1 MKVQADCPNYMLLH
15 YNLKNAK
22 FLHFVANYLVPGHNA
37 AVIEPAAGAYAV
49 LLDLSRAAA
58 AAAAAAAVVVVEL
71 PPVVAAA
78 EEGKRSAQEET
89 N

>member
-1 MKVQADCPNYMLLH
+1 MLLH

-37 AVIEPAAGAYAV
+37 AVIEPAAGAHAV
-49 LLDLSRAAA
+49 LLDLSR
-58 AAAAAAAVVVVEL
+58 AAAAVVVVEL